1 MPHGA
6 RGRNFLYNVA
16 LDPLDRYL
24 DSTSIFTSLNKP
36 ALYTDGFRQQLN
48 GRNGSRQFESGRALA
63 KEVRTGEGLDAL
75 LYIDSKTYLPGD
87 ILTKVDRM
95 SMAVS
100 LEARVPLLDHKLIEF
115 VTSIP
120 AHLKLKDGETKYIFK
135 QAIRGLVPPQILD
148 RAKQGF
154 GVPVQEWINSQLRE
168 RIRETLT
175 EQRTR
180 ERGYVDQHYVQV
192 LLNEHERERRDHSTQ
207 LWTLFMLELWH
218 RAIYDD
224 AARGSMR
231 KGHLGETVASIPEFN
246 K

>member
-1 MPHGA
+1 MKAVAEFREYAA
-6 RGRNFLYNVA
+6 RVA
-16 LDPLDRYL
+16 TGNGVDPLLYL
-24 DSTSIFTSLNKP
+24 
-36 ALYTDGFRQQLN
+36 
-48 GRNGSRQFESGRALA
+48 
-63 KEVRTGEGLDAL
+63 
-75 LYIDSKTYLPGD
+75 DSKTYLPGD

-135 QAIRGLVPPQILD
+135 QAVRGLVPPQILD
-148 RAKQGF
+148 RPKQGF
-154 GVPVQEWINSQLRE
+154 GVPVQEWINVQLRE

-180 ERGYVDQHYVQV
+180 ERGYVDPRYVQV
-192 LLNEHERERRDHSTQ
+192 LLDEHERERRDHSAQ

-224 AARGSMR
+224 GARSSLRIDHQPEMA
-231 KGHLGETVASIPEFN
+231 TSIPELN